1 MTHDSFA
8 RPRRFAVLAPLVILG
23 LLAAAPAPAAAQTFI
38 SPFIGFDFGGDSGCP
53 TASGCED
60 KNSNL
65 GVAVGKLGAIAGG
78 EVELGYAR
86 DFFGDTPGVDS
97 SVLTLMFNVIVGP
110 KIGPVRPFVLGGLGI
125 IKSRVEFDAGSLLD
139 TGNEFGYNLGGGVM
153 LMFGDHIGVRGDIR
167 RFKSLSETDILGFSL
182 AEVKLGFNR
191 ASAGLVLGF

>member
-8 RPRRFAVLAPLVILG
+8 RPRGIAVLAPLVILG

-65 GVAVGKLGAIAGG
+65 GVAVGKLGAVAGG

-86 DFFGDTPGVDS
+86 DFFGDAPGVDS

-110 KIGPVRPFVLGGLGI
+110 KIGPVRPFLLGGLGI

-153 LMFGDHIGVRGDIR
+153 LMFGEHIGVRGDIR

>member
-1 MTHDSFA
+1 MQ
-8 RPRRFAVLAPLVILG
+8 R
-23 LLAAAPAPAAAQTFI
+23 
-38 SPFIGFDFGGDSGCP
+38 
-53 TASGCED
+53 
-60 KNSNL
+60 
-65 GVAVGKLGAIAGG
+65 
-78 EVELGYAR
+78 AR

-125 IKSRVEFDAGSLLD
+125 IKSRVEFDARSLLD
-139 TGNEFGYNLGGGVM
+139 TGNEFGYNLGGGIM

-191 ASAGLVLGF
+191 ASAGVVLGF

>member
-1 MTHDSFA
+1 MKIDSLHRQWRGA
-8 RPRRFAVLAPLVILG
+8 VVVGILAIGVFAVTPT
-23 LLAAAPAPAAAQTFI
+23 PAAAQNFI

-65 GVAVGKLGAIAGG
+65 GVSVGKLGSIAGG

-125 IKSRVEFDAGSLLD
+125 IKSHVEFDAGSLLD
-139 TGNEFGYNLGGGVM
+139 SGNEFGYNLGGGVM
-153 LMFGDHIGVRGDIR
+153 LMFGEHVGVRGDIR

-182 AEVKLGFNR
+182 ANVKLGFNR
-191 ASAGLVLGF
+191 ASAGLVLAF

>member
-1 MTHDSFA
+1 MRIDSSV
-8 RPRRFAVLAPLVILG
+8 RRWRAAVVTMLLTTGV
-23 LLAAAPAPAAAQTFI
+23 LAAAPADATAQTFI

-60 KNSNL
+60 RNSNI
-65 GVAVGKLGAIAGG
+65 GVAVGKLGAVAGG

-86 DFFGDTPGVDS
+86 EFFGDAPGVDS

-125 IKSRVEFDAGSLLD
+125 IKSRVEFDLGSILD

-153 LMFGDHIGVRGDIR
+153 VMFGDHIGVRGDIR
-167 RFKSLSETDILGFSL
+167 RFKSLSTTDFLGFSL
-182 AEVKLGFNR
+182 ADVKLGFNR
-191 ASAGLVLGF
+191 ASAGLVIGF